1 METKDLIEFVNNPNF
16 IPGIYNY
23 CDRWCERCA
32 FSTRCSVYAIE
43 REENRDEP
51 DDINSD
57 SSWKK
62 LASILMQTKEL
73 IVTWAKENNVDLS
86 QNSFEEIGRERM
98 ERRRRVKSHR
108 LAIDGEK
115 YASAVTEF
123 FEKEFRPLD
132 TIADTVETRSAIVE
146 ETDCLRDAVDVI
158 QWYQFFIAVKTMRGL
173 MSRENE
179 GGVEKFWD
187 RENFKYRKDS
197 DGSIKVALI
206 AMDRSINAWRIL
218 QLLRPEFFEPI
229 NPLIATLENLRKE
242 MELEFPH
249 AREFIRAGFDEPEQ
263 VMVN

>member
-32 FSTRCSVYAIE
+32 FNTRCSVYAIE
-43 REENRDEP
+43 REEDRPEP

-57 SSWKK
+57 RFWRK
-62 LASILMQTKEL
+62 LASILTQTKEL
-73 IVTWAKENNVDLS
+73 IVTWAKEHDVDLS
-86 QNSFEEIGRERM
+86 ENSFEEIDKERT
-98 ERRRRVKSHR
+98 ERRKHVKSHR
-108 LAIDGEK
+108 LARGGEK
-115 YASAVTEF
+115 YASAVTRF
-123 FEKEFRPLD
+123 FEREFKPLD
-132 TIADTVETRSAIVE
+132 TVADTVETQSAIVE

-179 GGVEKFWD
+179 EVEELWED
-187 RENFKYRKDS
+187 EDFKYAKDS

-206 AMDRSINAWRIL
+206 AMDRSINAWRML
-218 QLLRPEFFEPI
+218 QLLQPELFEPI

-242 MELEFPH
+242 TELEFPH